1 MRSPSTRV
9 TWPTSTPGTSVI
21 ASKRPGVP
29 TSNGMPRS
37 RARGEALSWAAA
49 VAAPRAREIARWR
62 AHIVTG
68 PPVRDDHWL
77 RLDWS
82 DVVEE
87 GRAARSGGVLPLA
100 YGGGRGAHLHERD
113 PLRGNGGEPRR
124 ADGQRA
130 PLPRRA
136 RRGGDARRAR
146 RVRRARRLRDRHHRN
161 AGHGSRRLRHRVRHR
176 RPALGGGARPGDA
189 GEGARLL
196 APREVEG
203 RPGCRREGRARL
215 EGALPGNHSG
225 RGG

>member
-29 TSNGMPRS
+29 NSNGMPRS
-37 RARGEALSWAAA
+37 RARGETLSCAAA

-68 PPVRDDHWL
+68 PPVRDYHWL

-87 GRAARSGGVLPLA
+87 RGAPRSGGVLPLA
-100 YGGGRGAHLHERD
+100 HGGGGGAHLHERG
-113 PLRGNGGEPRR
+113 PLRRDGREPRR
-124 ADGQRA
+124 ADGERA

-136 RRGGDARRAR
+136 RRGGDARRAP
-146 RVRRARRLRDRHHRN
+146 RVRC
-161 AGHGSRRLRHRVRHR
+161 
-176 RPALGGGARPGDA
+176 ARPLCGCH
-189 GEGARLL
+189 
-196 APREVEG
+196 PR
-203 RPGCRREGRARL
+203 
-215 EGALPGNHSG
+215 N
-225 RGG
+225 